1 MIAKMWNETN
11 ESDSSREQART
22 FSPRSHHRNLSF
34 SRTGLA
40 VLKTAGSGRRGKLYN
55 VILRGQDPLKWST
68 AIFSTNLIQQ
78 DFGESWTWYIIVQ
91 EIRFESI

>member
-22 FSPRSHHRNLSF
+22 FSPRSQHRNLSF

-40 VLKTAGSGRRGKLYN
+40 VLQTAGSGRRGKLY
-55 VILRGQDPLKWST
+55 ILRGQDPLKWEYCELEV
-68 AIFSTNLIQQ
+68 IFSTNLIQQ
-78 DFGESWTWYIIVQ
+78 DFAGILDLVYYSTGD
-91 EIRFESI
+91 